1 MSQKIINTPNVFAT
15 AQVRSD
21 LDANRRRIVFRN
33 DDMEIVSDHSLP
45 TFHPEEFHDTVQI
58 CMPSVNAQYVAQRQ
72 SETGKTITHKLG
84 ARNSTSSTIIGPTWN
99 FTASGR
105 RS

>member
-15 AQVRSD
+15 D
-21 LDANRRRIVFRN
+21 LDANRRRIAFRN
-33 DDMEIVSDHSLP
+33 EDIDIVSDHSLP
-45 TFHPEEFHDTVQI
+45 AFYPEESRHRSNLHTVSK
-58 CMPSVNAQYVAQRQ
+58 CPVRRTAA

-84 ARNSTSSTIIGPTWN
+84 ARTSTSSTIIGPTWN